1 MQRSVLL
8 IIASLVVSLAP
19 SLSRAQSSGSEI
31 TFDKLVHDFGTLKE
45 EQGEAGY
52 TFNFK
57 NTGTAP
63 LKLVDVKASCGCT
76 TPSWTRD
83 AVAPGKVGTITA
95 TYSTVSRPGE
105 FTKTITVRT
114 KADNVPDERVLVL
127 TIKGNVTPKVKTV
140 ADFYPHKSGSLRYN
154 TNHVAVSRL
163 NPGKVSVQEWKIYN
177 EGDSPVTL
185 RSLNGAPAHVT
196 SSFVPGMVI
205 KAKDTLKVNFTFDGS
220 KVNDWGWVYNPL
232 TMETDDSAEPSKSF
246 YVSAMVEEDFSSWS
260 ADQKANAPVLSW
272 ETKKFDFGKIP
283 SGRVVT
289 AEFNFTNTG
298 KSDLIIRK
306 TKASCGCTASEPHKT
321 VLKPGES
328 SFIKVSYDSTG
339 KKGKDTKTVTVIS
352 NDPNRATEYLEI
364 SAESE
369 AAPAPGGSH

>member
-8 IIASLVVSLAP
+8 ILATLIVVLAP
-19 SLSRAQSSGSEI
+19 RLGRAQSTGSEI

-45 EQGEAGY
+45 EQGEATY
-52 TFNFK
+52 TFNYK

-83 AVAPGKVGTITA
+83 AVATGQVGTITA

-105 FTKTITVRT
+105 FTKTITVRA
-114 KADNVPDERVLVL
+114 KAENVADERVLVL

-163 NPGKVSVQEWKIYN
+163 NPGKVSVQEWKIFN
-177 EGDSPVTL
+177 EGEAPVTL
-185 RSLNGAPAHVT
+185 RSMGGAPAHVT
-196 SSFVPGMVI
+196 STFVPGTVI
-205 KAKDTLKVNFTFDGS
+205 KAKDTLKVKFTFDGG
-220 KVNDWGWVYNPL
+220 KVNDWGWVYTPL
-232 TMETDDSAEPSKSF
+232 TMDTDDSAEPSKSM
-246 YVSAMVEEDFSSWS
+246 YVSAMVEEDFSAWS
-260 ADQKANAPVLSW
+260 AEQKASAPVLSF
-272 ETKKFDFGKIP
+272 EATSHDFGKIT
-283 SGRVVT
+283 SGKVVT
-289 AEFNFTNTG
+289 TDFKFTNSG
-298 KSDLIIRK
+298 KSDLLIRK
-306 TKASCGCTASEPHKT
+306 TKASCGCTASQPDKT

-339 KKGKDTKTVTVIS
+339 KKGKDTKVVTVIT
-352 NDPNRATEYLEI
+352 NDPNRSTVNLQI

-369 AAPAPGGSH
+369 AAAAPGGSN